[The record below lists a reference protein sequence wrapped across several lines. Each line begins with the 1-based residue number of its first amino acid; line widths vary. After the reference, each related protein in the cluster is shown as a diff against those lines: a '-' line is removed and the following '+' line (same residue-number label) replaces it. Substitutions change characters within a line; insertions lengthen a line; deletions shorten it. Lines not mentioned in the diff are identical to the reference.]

1 MIRGVTTDQELKRRV
16 GCNQSPVRD
25 FLMRLTHSQE
35 GVLYDLARMRRLMTA
50 LGGPEAR
57 FPAIHIAG
65 TNGKG
70 STAAHLEAIYRAA
83 GYKTGLY
90 TSPHLVRLEER
101 IQVNR
106 ELISAECLAKGVGIL
121 EAILKEWPASEWPTF
136 FEAMTALAFWHFA
149 EEAIDMAVVETG
161 LGGRLDATNI
171 LPSPLATVIT
181 TISHD
186 HEAILGETLAAIAQ
200 EKAGIFKAGVPV
212 FLGQLPVEA
221 EAVMMA
227 AAEKLGVNVTRV
239 SDVFGL
245 DIQHYPMSRLLGVH
259 QRVNAGLAVTVVE
272 ALQHWLP
279 VEKNAIEQGLRTVDW
294 PGRWQEIALTEGP
307 RLILDGAHNEEGAQ
321 ALAQQLENTFL
332 LSFWSVVAPRVPYVH
347 SSLSPTNSS
356 KSKHSDSCLFVGK
369 KPTILLGFTSL
380 ARARVVI
387 KCLMP
392 YAQAFL
398 LAQANDLRS
407 ITVEELRTCVPADFS
422 GMVQAVNLQE
432 IFPRPGVCTWGTR
445 EDVLIVTGS
454 MYLVGEVLK
463 VKGR

>member
-1 MIRGVTTDQELKRRV
+1 MQWASA
-16 GCNQSPVRD
+16 ND
-25 FLMRLTHSQE
+25 FLMRLSHSQE
-35 GVLYDLARMRRLMTA
+35 GALYDLARMRRLMTA
-50 LGGPEAR
+50 FGRPEMG
-57 FPAIHIAG
+57 FSAIHIAG

-106 ELISAECLAKGVGIL
+106 ELIPAESLAQGVGLL
-121 EAILKEWPASEWPTF
+121 EVILKEWPASEWPTF
-136 FEAMTALAFWHFA
+136 FEAMTALAFWYFA
-149 EEAIDMAVVETG
+149 EEAVDIAVVETG

-181 TISHD
+181 TISYD
-186 HEAILGETLAAIAQ
+186 HEAVLGETLAAIAQ

-221 EAVMMA
+221 ETVMMA
-227 AAEKLGVNVTRV
+227 VAKGLGVQVTRL
-239 SDVFGL
+239 SDAFGL
-245 DIQHYPMSRLLGVH
+245 DIQHYPMSQLQGPH

-272 ALQHWLP
+272 ALRGIVP
-279 VEKNAIEQGLRTVDW
+279 VEAHAIEQGLLTVDW
-294 PGRWQEIALTEGP
+294 PGRWHEIALIEGP
-307 RLILDGAHNEEGAQ
+307 RLILDGAHNEEGARV
-321 ALAQQLENTFL
+321 LVNQLENTFL
-332 LSFWSVVAPRVPYVH
+332 LTFGSVVAPRVPYVH
-347 SSLSPTNSS
+347 SSLCPTNSL
-356 KSKHSDSCLFVGK
+356 KLKHSDSCLFERK
-369 KPTILLGFTSL
+369 KPTILLGATSL

-387 KCLMP
+387 KSLMP

-398 LAQANDLRS
+398 LAQAEDLRS
-407 ITVEELRTCVPADFS
+407 IRVEELRRCVPADFL
-422 GMVQAVNLQE
+422 GTVQAIDLKE

-463 VKGR
+463 AVQKP